1 MSFGAVRG
9 GGNLAKDF
17 EFAVIIIG
25 VTLKLTSEP
34 NGTPYCSRATIDVVS
49 LMQEIRLTLNNT
61 DLKHS
66 IGPLSFLACALGQ
79 SGSGPMLA

>member
-34 NGTPYCSRATIDVVS
+34 NGTPYCSRATIERYHTS
-49 LMQEIRLTLNNT
+49 YRRCR
-61 DLKHS
+61 KY
-66 IGPLSFLACALGQ
+66 G
-79 SGSGPMLA
+79 